1 MSSDLDGYRDYIVGS
16 AGELSVAKEQNVH
29 FRTGWFS
36 ERSATYLAAGR
47 PVILQDTGFGAA
59 LPTGEGLFAFAD
71 LDGAVE
77 AMAEVTSD
85 PARHR
90 RAAREVAREYLS
102 HEVVLGDMLE
112 HVGLRRSNAARRPRD
127 LAGSARSSRASF
139 RSKVASRG
147 PLELEAET
155 RDYIL
160 ERPIPSVPHPGIPPA
175 ASVVMPVAGNLE
187 CTRLA
192 LEGLLAN
199 TDDAR
204 IRSGDREQRVTRR
217 RSASTWR
224 SSPPATGIC
233 T

>member
-1 MSSDLDGYRDYIVGS
+1 MSRDLDGYRDYIVGS

-71 LDGAVE
+71 LDEAVE
-77 AMAEVTSD
+77 AMAEATSD

-112 HVGLRRSNAARRPRD
+112 HVGLRRSNLASRPRNSPAPVQ
-127 LAGSARSSRASF
+127 LPRQLSL
-139 RSKVASRG
+139 KVASRG

-155 RDYIL
+155 TGL
-160 ERPIPSVPHPGIPPA
+160 HPRASGSIGPPPGVAPA
-175 ASVVMPVAGNLE
+175 ASVVMPV
-187 CTRLA
+187 
-192 LEGLLAN
+192 
-199 TDDAR
+199 
-204 IRSGDREQRVTRR
+204 
-217 RSASTWR
+217 
-224 SSPPATGIC
+224 PATSNAPVSRSRAC
-233 T
+233 SPTPTSPHTKW